1 MQSKI
6 SLSKKY
12 IASPLN
18 YTGGKLKL
26 LPQILPLFPKK
37 IETFVDLFCGGC
49 NVGVNVNAEKIF
61 CSDSNEKLIEFFNY
75 LKNTDYKAFFRQI
88 SKVIEDFHLSNTA
101 ENGYSFYGCNSSAGL
116 SSYNREHF
124 LVLRENFN
132 SLQTKDSYYFAKFYI
147 LIVYAFNNQIRFNS
161 KGFYNLPVG
170 KRDFNKRMSE
180 KLETFMSSIANIEF
194 TSKDFREFKT
204 EILTQNDF
212 VYADPPYLITC
223 ASYNELDGWNENNEI
238 DLLKMLDKLNER
250 KLRFALSNVLSAKGK
265 VNNILDSWL
274 NKNPEYKCYHLNFDY
289 KNSNYHKTERINKAD
304 EVLITNY

>member
-61 CSDSNEKLIEFFNY
+61 CNDSNEKLIEFFNY

-265 VNNILDSWL
+265 VNNILDTWL

-289 KNSNYHKTERINKAD
+289 KNSSYHKTERINKAD

>member
-1 MQSKI
+1 MHSKI

-61 CSDSNEKLIEFFNY
+61 CNDSNEKLIEFFNY

-88 SKVIEDFHLSNTA
+88 SKVIEEFHLSNTA

-124 LVLRENFN
+124 LALRENFN